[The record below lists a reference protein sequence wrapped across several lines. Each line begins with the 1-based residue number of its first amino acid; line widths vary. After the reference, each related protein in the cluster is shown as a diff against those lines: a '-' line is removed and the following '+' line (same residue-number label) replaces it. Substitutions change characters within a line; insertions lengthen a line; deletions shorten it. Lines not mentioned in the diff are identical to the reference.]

1 MSEQNEQVTPE
12 VTPEKPQEESKG
24 SSITSLEDAL
34 KVINDLRA
42 ENAAKRVKT
51 KEVEE
56 KASKWEEYVQSQKT
70 ELERLTESKTAL
82 EKQLA
87 DLQANQ
93 LRDLIAKEV
102 GVPEELIEFLTG
114 SDEQTLRANAKK
126 LASVKSGSENAGT
139 KRTDFFAGQRGTP
152 VNKPAEGLNEFFK
165 KMWKDSEENSRTTRL

>member
-1 MSEQNEQVTPE
+1 MSEQDEQKTTPE
-12 VTPEKPQEESKG
+12 VTPEKPQDESKG
-24 SSITSLEDAL
+24 SSITSLDDAL

-42 ENAAKRVKT
+42 ENAAKRVKA

-56 KASKWEEYVQSQKT
+56 KAAKWEEHVQSQKT

-93 LRDLIAKEV
+93 LRDLIAREV

-126 LASVKSGSENAGT
+126 LASVKQGSENTG

-152 VNKPAEGLNEFFK
+152 VSKPAEGLNEFFK
-165 KMWKDSEENSRTTRL
+165 QMWKDSEENSRTTRF

>member
-12 VTPEKPQEESKG
+12 VTPEKPQDESKG

-42 ENAAKRVKT
+42 ENAAKRIKT

-56 KASKWEEYVQSQKT
+56 KATKWEEYVQSQKT

-87 DLQANQ
+87 DLQAK
-93 LRDLIAKEV
+93 LET
-102 GVPEELIEFLTG
+102 GEESLPT
-114 SDEQTLRANAKK
+114 S
-126 LASVKSGSENAGT
+126 
-139 KRTDFFAGQRGTP
+139 
-152 VNKPAEGLNEFFK
+152 PAIP
-165 KMWKDSEENSRTTRL
+165 R